1 MRTIVFIGTQKSGSS
16 REAIRAAEKLG
27 YYTAL
32 LTDRESFLEKRTQFP
47 DVHYMQLCKLTDVD
61 EIRKAIKHLQLKALD
76 ISAIVSFVD
85 PYCYTACNL
94 AEELGINN
102 FTTTAVGNMLNKVL
116 SRKLLSDSP
125 FVPYFDVISTSSNL
139 QKAQVEKYLPLI
151 MKSPNSTGSKD
162 VFKISSYKQ
171 FKNTMTKLYEKYPD
185 ESILIEEFLD
195 GPQHLV
201 ETVVYKGHVNI
212 IAIFEQEITF
222 TGRFIVT
229 GYNML
234 INPPASF
241 YNNLKTAVESIVKAH
256 GMEHGP
262 CHLEMRYVKNQW
274 KLIEANP
281 RISGGAMNKI
291 IEIGLGINLVQE
303 TLKVSL
309 NQEPDF
315 RPKYKYHTF
324 AQYVIVP
331 EAGIL
336 QKVTG
341 KNKAAKSPGVK
352 HVYIKP
358 KKGTMLVP
366 PMSMGN
372 RYAFVIATGETE
384 QQARENAKQAASQIN
399 FHLLPLEAKNNDVKA
414 EENPN
419 AKNCKDPE

>member
-1 MRTIVFIGTQKSGSS
+1 MRTIIFIGTQKSGSS
-16 REAIRAAEKLG
+16 REAIKAAEKLG
-27 YYTAL
+27 YYTVL

-47 DVHYMQLCKLTDVD
+47 DVHYMQLCKLTEVD

-85 PYCYTACNL
+85 PYCYTACTL
-94 AEELGINN
+94 AVEFGVNN

-116 SRKLLSDSP
+116 SRKLLSGSP
-125 FVPYFDVISTSSNL
+125 FVPYFDVISTNSKL
-139 QKAQVEKYLPLI
+139 QKAQVEKYLPLV

-171 FKNTMTKLYEKYPD
+171 FKKTMTKLYEKYPD

-195 GPQHLV
+195 GPQYLV
-201 ETVVYKGHVNI
+201 ETVVYKGRVNI
-212 IAIFEQEITF
+212 IAVFEQEITF

-234 INPPASF
+234 INSPTNF
-241 YNNLKTAVESIVKAH
+241 YTNLKTAVESIVKAH
-256 GMEHGP
+256 GMEQGP
-262 CHLEMRYVKNQW
+262 CHLEMRYVKDQW

-291 IEIGLGINLVQE
+291 IETGLGVNLVQE
-303 TLKVSL
+303 TLKISL
-309 NQEPDF
+309 KQEPDF
-315 RPKYKYHTF
+315 RPKYKHHTF

-336 QKVTG
+336 EKVTG
-341 KNKAAKSPGVK
+341 RTKAAKSPGVK

-358 KKGTMLVP
+358 KKGTILVP
-366 PMSMGN
+366 PVSMGN

-399 FHLLPLEAKNNDVKA
+399 FHLLPLEAKHTEVKG
-414 EENPN
+414 EENT
-419 AKNCKDPE
+419 KNCKDLE